1 MEEVASERLIMFDL
15 TSSYYEITQAA
26 FLSAGVKL
34 RGLMELDSIEAAKK
48 MVERGLGVSLLPRTA
63 VAREVEAKTL
73 RSVRTQGAPP
83 MYQTIVAYRRL
94 DAGKPV
100 GIVAAFL
107 TLLGRHG

>member
-1 MEEVASERLIMFDL
+1 
-15 TSSYYEITQAA
+15 
-26 FLSAGVKL
+26 
-34 RGLMELDSIEAAKK
+34 
-48 MVERGLGVSLLPRTA
+48 
-63 VAREVEAKTL
+63 VEAKSL

-107 TLLGRHG
+107 TLLGRPV